1 MPLVGPPDHLDRPPL
16 PSETLVPIVRVQKL
30 EAQMAMLMHDI
41 QPCMQKSITEAE
53 ERIEKKMA
61 PQTKRQIMQVHQ
73 HLNVFELRVLAR
85 PAPSLD
91 LTTLQVVV
99 ASLRENMDAILDPRV
114 PESEAP
120 STNPAEDTVMATLFS
135 TTVAPSPQPCEHRKR
150 H

>member
-1 MPLVGPPDHLDRPPL
+1 MA
-16 PSETLVPIVRVQKL
+16 TLLHHMKTW
-30 EAQMAMLMHDI
+30 MH
-41 QPCMQKSITEAE
+41 KSIAEAADC
-53 ERIEKKMA
+53 IEKNMA
-61 PQTKRQIMQVHQ
+61 QHTKRQIMVVHQ
-73 HLNVFELRVLAR
+73 CLDVFDLRVLAR